1 MAIVLTIP
9 DEILETL
16 KMPKKQIEEELKKE
30 LAFLLYERGLASLG
44 IARRLTGM
52 SKWEFIEG
60 LAKRKIPRHYDEK
73 EFEEDIKYAK
83 VGLR

>member
-16 KMPKKQIEEELKKE
+16 KLPKKQIEEDLKKE
-30 LAFLLYERGLASLG
+30 LAFILYERGFASLG
-44 IARRLTGM
+44 IARRLIGM
-52 SKWEFIEG
+52 SKWEFIEE

-73 EFEEDIKYAK
+73 EFKEDIKYAK
-83 VGLR
+83 GCQ

>member
-9 DEILETL
+9 DEILETPKL
-16 KMPKKQIEEELKKE
+16 PKKQIEEELKKE

-83 VGLR
+83 GCQ

>member
-16 KMPKKQIEEELKKE
+16 KLPKKQIEEELKKE
-30 LAFLLYERGLASLG
+30 LAFLLCERGLASLG
-44 IARRLTGM
+44 IARKLTEM

-60 LAKRKIPRHYDEK
+60 LVLGCINWRYMYSPLHVLCFYS
-73 EFEEDIKYAK
+73 
-83 VGLR
+83 